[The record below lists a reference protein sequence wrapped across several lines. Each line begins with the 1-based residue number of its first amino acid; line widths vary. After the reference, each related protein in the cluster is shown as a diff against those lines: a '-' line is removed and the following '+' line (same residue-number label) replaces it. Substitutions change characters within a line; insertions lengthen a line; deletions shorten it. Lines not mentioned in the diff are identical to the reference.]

1 MMSLIIFLIIIVASF
16 SICISLYTSVLK
28 KTREIGLSGAMGA
41 RPYQI
46 ALTYCLQGLII
57 GVLGSFAGIA
67 LTVLVLHFRE
77 PLVELMV
84 GRESLVEFYH
94 FAHLPVKYELSDA
107 LSACVFAVVLCTLA
121 GVFPAI
127 RAARL
132 KISEAM
138 RNE

>member
-1 MMSLIIFLIIIVASF
+1 M
-16 SICISLYTSVLK
+16 
-28 KTREIGLSGAMGA
+28 
-41 RPYQI
+41 Q
-46 ALTYCLQGLII
+46 II
-57 GVLGSFAGIA
+57 GVLGSVAGIA